1 MADQPAQRIETV
13 LEDIRPRIG
22 DRGAIVGSVVAERI
36 GLAGDANRLDEPPEL
51 VEGLRFR
58 ESDRA
63 CRTALERNRG
73 RVAHGVA
80 RIGRAVAIGVGH
92 AAYAA
97 RIVVSVA
104 RPGAVALR
112 HFHDVADAIIGNRRR
127 RRAARR
133 GQRDAGQPSIA
144 VIGERIDH
152 AIGVGERGRLP
163 QRVPRDPKVE
173 QTIDI

>member
-1 MADQPAQRIETV
+1 MS
-13 LEDIRPRIG
+13 RPSWSKAC
-22 DRGAIVGSVVAERI
+22 DFEKATAPVAPLLSEI
-36 GLAGDANRLDEPPEL
+36 
-51 VEGLRFR
+51 
-58 ESDRA
+58 
-63 CRTALERNRG
+63 
-73 RVAHGVA
+73 
-80 RIGRAVAIGVGH
+80 H

-97 RIVVSVA
+97 RLVVSVA

-173 QTIDI
+173 QKIDI